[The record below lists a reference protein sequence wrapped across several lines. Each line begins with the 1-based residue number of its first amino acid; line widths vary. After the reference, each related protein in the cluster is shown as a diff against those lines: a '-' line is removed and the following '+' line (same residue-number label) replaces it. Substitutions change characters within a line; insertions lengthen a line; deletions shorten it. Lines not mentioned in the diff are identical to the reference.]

1 MRNCREVCGYKSL
14 CEQMYKNFKGEEGLQ
29 RDDCPMAWKIEDIL
43 MDAEAVRKEQERE
56 EEIPFSDPEEIPE
69 EEEERL

>member
-1 MRNCREVCGYKSL
+1 
-14 CEQMYKNFKGEEGLQ
+14 MYKNFKGEEGLQ